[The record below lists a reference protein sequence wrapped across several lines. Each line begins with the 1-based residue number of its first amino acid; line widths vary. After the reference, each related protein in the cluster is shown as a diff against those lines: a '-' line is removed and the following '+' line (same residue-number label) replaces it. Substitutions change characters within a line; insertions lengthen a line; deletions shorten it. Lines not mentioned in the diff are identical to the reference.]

1 MSQVEPT
8 LSSLL
13 MLSADKEHED
23 EQTANDDFEYISYRI
38 FGAVTYDRVMFWK
51 PGNGKISV
59 GKDEMTSQN
68 TSEKGENVIL
78 SQGQSVAV
86 GEMWFRLVRK
96 V

>member
-1 MSQVEPT
+1 MSQVGPT
-8 LSSLL
+8 LSDLL
-13 MLSADKEHED
+13 MLAYEEYKDG
-23 EQTANDDFEYISYRI
+23 QTANDDFEYISYRI
-38 FGAVTYDRVMFWK
+38 FGAVAYDRVMFWR

-68 TSEKGENVIL
+68 TSEQGENVIL

-86 GEMWFRLVRK
+86 GDMWFKLVRK